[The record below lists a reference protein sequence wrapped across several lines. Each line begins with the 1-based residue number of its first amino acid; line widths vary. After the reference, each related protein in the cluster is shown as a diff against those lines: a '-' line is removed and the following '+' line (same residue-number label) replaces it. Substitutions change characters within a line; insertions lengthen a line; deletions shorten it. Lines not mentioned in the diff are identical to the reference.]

1 MRKCE
6 HMAEITNDWDFDGDR
21 SVFEWMKSG
30 ALSFI
35 AYMRGQSSLKQSF
48 GAIFLSIITD
58 VLAGLFLG
66 KLEETLLL
74 LPGLIVLIPGA
85 MSMRGN
91 IFGALGS
98 RLSSALHMKRIDDF
112 DLKSKYIRNNIY
124 SSITLTIFT
133 SIALG
138 FIARALLLM
147 FGVTSAGVL
156 HLVLVSFIC
165 GLIFGMVL
173 LVVTFGIAFLAE
185 RKRWD
190 PDNVTSPL
198 ITALGDFF
206 TIPSLAFAAS
216 FILGVPNFYIMVM
229 SVLLMALA
237 VINLVVVFVAES
249 SQDAL
254 VLREGSYKT
263 IVLQSVIVMLFAGTL
278 SAMSGLFLESNL
290 GLLLT
295 VPIIISLIPAFLEEG
310 GNIGNILSSRMA
322 TKLHTGQLSARFSMD
337 DEIKHEIINSYILSL
352 MIFPI
357 VSVLVYV
364 FGGAIGI
371 GGISL
376 PRLMFTATIAGMVL
390 TTIVIAVSFF
400 VSILAFRYRI
410 NTDNVT
416 IPIVTGT
423 ADIIGVFTVLTVME
437 SFGVLIV

>member
-1 MRKCE
+1 MSEKI
-6 HMAEITNDWDFDGDR
+6 AEWDFEGEGTVLDSIKG
-21 SVFEWMKSG
+21 SAKN
-30 ALSFI
+30 FI
-35 AYMRGQSSLKQSF
+35 SYMRGQSNLKQSF

-74 LPGLIVLIPGA
+74 LPGLLVLIPGA

-98 RLSSALHMKRIDDF
+98 RLSSALHMKRIDNF

-138 FIARALLLM
+138 FIAHALLLM

-156 HLVLVSFIC
+156 HLVLVSFI
-165 GLIFGMVL
+165 GGFISGMAL
-173 LVVTFGIAFLAE
+173 LVMTFGIAFLAE

-198 ITALGDFF
+198 ITALGDFL

-237 VINLVVVFVAES
+237 VVNIVMVFVSES
-249 SQDAL
+249 SNDAL
-254 VLREGSYKT
+254 VLREGSYKG

-278 SAMSGLFLESNL
+278 SAMSGLFLEFNL

-295 VPIIISLIPAFLEEG
+295 IPIIITLIPAFLEEG

-322 TKLHTGQLSARFSMD
+322 TKLHTGQLSAKFSID
-337 DEIKHEIINSYILSL
+337 GEIKHEIMNSYILSL
-352 MIFPI
+352 MIFPT

-371 GGISL
+371 GGMSL
-376 PRLMFTATIAGMVL
+376 PRLMFTATIAGMIL

-400 VSILAFRYRI
+400 VSILAFKYRI
-410 NTDNVT
+410 NPDNVT

-423 ADIIGVFTVLTVME
+423 ADIIGVFTVLTVMQ
-437 SFGVLIV
+437 SFGVLA